1 MAGGI
6 AILLLVIALVAIG
19 AVALAASGTGG
30 FLWWR
35 KTDPRGDRIEG
46 DTTERR
52 PRHTVPTTPAQEQT
66 DFAGTGEAEPRRPAD
81 GPR

>member
-6 AILLLVIALVAIG
+6 AILLLFVLLIVGGAIAVGL
-19 AVALAASGTGG
+19 SGTGG

-46 DTTERR
+46 EDADQR
-52 PRHTVPTTPAQEQT
+52 PDQRPQHTRPTTPAQEHTEFVGT
-66 DFAGTGEAEPRRPAD
+66 DD
-81 GPR
+81 

>member
-6 AILLLVIALVAIG
+6 AILLLVIALVVIG
-19 AVALAASGTGG
+19 AIAMAASGTGG

-46 DTTERR
+46 ETPDQR
-52 PRHTVPTTPAQEQT
+52 PRHTAPTTPAQQKT
-66 DFAGTGEAEPRRPAD
+66 DFADAGEAGDASRPAA
-81 GPR
+81 GA